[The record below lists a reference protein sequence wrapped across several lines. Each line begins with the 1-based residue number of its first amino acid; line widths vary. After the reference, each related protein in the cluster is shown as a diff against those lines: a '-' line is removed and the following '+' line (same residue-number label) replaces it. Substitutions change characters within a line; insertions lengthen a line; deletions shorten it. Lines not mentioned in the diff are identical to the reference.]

1 MPWFR
6 ASSVI
11 FAAWAVVFAFFP
23 HQSNELGAVDDVTSK
38 HAEDWTQIVGL
49 FSLAFAVLLYEA
61 HRSANP
67 DVHRVVARG
76 VLSLTVPCA
85 LLMTY
90 WQLIPARRWI
100 RLDIADIALLCLV
113 SYGMVRQ
120 GDVLLRRRASV
131 PAGASEPPNKRMQL
145 TRSAMADSRRGP
157 RS

>member
-11 FAAWAVVFAFFP
+11 FAVWAAIFVFFP
-23 HQSNELGAVDDVTSK
+23 RHSNELGGVGYMTSK

-61 HRSANP
+61 HRSANA
-67 DVHRVVARG
+67 DVRRTVARG

-90 WQLIPARRWI
+90 WQLIPERRWI
-100 RLDIADIALLCLV
+100 RLDIADIALLCLI
-113 SYGMVRQ
+113 SYGMVVQ
-120 GDVLLRRRASV
+120 GDVLQRHASV
-131 PAGASEPPNKRMQL
+131 PAGGERAAQQ
-145 TRSAMADSRRGP
+145 
-157 RS
+157 

>member
-11 FAAWAVVFAFFP
+11 FAAWAVVFLFFP
-23 HQSNELGAVDDVTSK
+23 RYSNEFGGVDYITSM

-61 HRSANP
+61 HRSANA
-67 DVHRVVARG
+67 DVHRIVARG

-90 WQLIPARRWI
+90 WQLIPERRWI
-100 RLDIADIALLCLV
+100 RLDIADIALLCLI
-113 SYGMVRQ
+113 SYGMLLQ
-120 GDVLLRRRASV
+120 GDVLRRRASV
-131 PAGASEPPNKRMQL
+131 PAGGERAAQQKDEGSDL
-145 TRSAMADSRRGP
+145 ARSS
-157 RS
+157 